1 MADHNVVAISP
12 AAGRGTRVGGELPKQ
27 YRPLRGKPLLWHTLS
42 RIESSPAVKA
52 IILVVHPEDRALCRD
67 HVLGEGEGFTKLR
80 QLVDG
85 GAERFESVRAGLQA
99 AGEGDEI
106 VVVHDAVRPFV
117 SEALIHRVI
126 AAAQRYDAAIAAVP
140 AIDTIK
146 EVAEGVV
153 VRTPPRSRMWCAQT
167 QQAFRRDLLAAAYS
181 GLAPGE
187 GATDEAGLIERLGR
201 PVHIVVGEHENV
213 KVTTAQDMEEAEWRM
228 NSIGKGDTARVS
240 RRVGQGYD
248 VHRLR
253 SGRDLI
259 LGGVRIEHPRGLE
272 GHSDADV
279 LTHAIIDALLGAA
292 GLGDIGR
299 QFPDS
304 DPAYKDIS
312 SLILLE
318 RVGDMLSEQG
328 VAVVNVD
335 AVIVAQSPRLAPYM
349 EGMSNALS
357 RVMRLPPE
365 RISLKATTTEG
376 LGFVGREEGIA
387 AQAVALVDIQDLDG
401 VSGDIH

>member
-1 MADHNVVAISP
+1 M
-12 AAGRGTRVGGELPKQ
+12 
-27 YRPLRGKPLLWHTLS
+27 
-42 RIESSPAVKA
+42 
-52 IILVVHPEDRALCRD
+52 
-67 HVLGEGEGFTKLR
+67 
-80 QLVDG
+80 
-85 GAERFESVRAGLQA
+85 
-99 AGEGDEI
+99 
-106 VVVHDAVRPFV
+106 
-117 SEALIHRVI
+117 
-126 AAAQRYDAAIAAVP
+126 
-140 AIDTIK
+140 
-146 EVAEGVV
+146 
-153 VRTPPRSRMWCAQT
+153 
-167 QQAFRRDLLAAAYS
+167 
-181 GLAPGE
+181 
-187 GATDEAGLIERLGR
+187 IERLGR
-201 PVHIVVGEHENV
+201 PVHIVAGEHENV
-213 KVTTAQDMEEAEWRM
+213 KVTTAQDMEEAERRM

-387 AQAVALVDIQDLDG
+387 AQAVALVDIQDRDG